1 MSALAPPQRGME
13 TLFDLET
20 CAPAVRPEALNDAGG
35 GALAERPPAS
45 VERLEP
51 RAADSAG
58 SQRGASGGGPRLDD
72 LVAGLW
78 EGLAAR
84 RVVECPVCSAEMH
97 PAYGVH
103 SLPIGGRCKGC
114 GSTLS

>member
-1 MSALAPPQRGME
+1 ME
-13 TLFDLET
+13 TLFDLDT
-20 CAPAVRPEALNDAGG
+20 GAPVATPEALNDAGR
-35 GALAERPPAS
+35 AAVAERLPAIA
-45 VERLEP
+45 EEG
-51 RAADSAG
+51 RAGVADSAG
-58 SQRGASGGGPRLDD
+58 AQRGASGGGPRLDD

-97 PAYGVH
+97 PEFGVH
-103 SLPIGGRCKGC
+103 ALPIGGRCRGC